1 MYYTFTC
8 PCGQKLTVF
17 NDHEEYAI
25 KQLYQMAKTH
35 ALEYRHTDEF
45 YQSEGDI
52 EYTIR
57 KNVIATESKP

>member
-8 PCGQKLTVF
+8 PCGTKLTVF
-17 NDHEEYAI
+17 NDHEEYAV
-25 KQLYQMAKTH
+25 QELAKLAKAH

-57 KNVIATESKP
+57 KNIIATQYQP